1 MNVEKQYS
9 FVKLERLCSKM
20 HVARLYQSGF
30 VINKYPLRIHVL
42 RVDCED
48 DIQFPVQII
57 INASKRGLRKAVHRN
72 LMKRRLREL
81 YRYNKSPLYSALN
94 EKNEK
99 LHLSLVYYGSSI
111 IDFWT
116 LEKAFLKVWK
126 RLLLEWPNIINQQKE
141 K

>member
-48 DIQFPVQII
+48 DIQFPVQIV

-116 LEKAFLKVWK
+116 LEKAFFKVWK